1 METSPSQPNK
11 NKKKIWIAVAIV
23 AACAIIGIIIWK
35 MIEVNPHVV

>member
-1 METSPSQPNK
+1 MSTTPSPTGKSH
-11 NKKKIWIAVAIV
+11 KKLWITIAVV

>member
-1 METSPSQPNK
+1 MSNNSNQPAK
-11 NKKKIWIAVAIV
+11 SHKKLWIAIAVV

>member
-1 METSPSQPNK
+1 MSTTPTQPGN
-11 NKKKIWIAVAIV
+11 NHKKLWVIIAII